1 MFSITFFKY
10 LKCIRIKHL
19 IMIKLAD
26 IYTVFSFWQSE
37 WADDY
42 MYKCLQY
49 ATYLIKAQ
57 LSIWR
62 YITPRN
68 DY

>member
-1 MFSITFFKY
+1 
-10 LKCIRIKHL
+10 
-19 IMIKLAD
+19 MIKLAN
-26 IYTVFSFWQSE
+26 IYTVFSFWQSV
-37 WADDY
+37 WADD
-42 MYKCLQY
+42 YKCLQY
-49 ATYLIKAQ
+49 ATYLLKAQ

>member
-1 MFSITFFKY
+1 MFSITCFKY
-10 LKCIRIKHL
+10 LKCIGIKHL
-19 IMIKLAD
+19 IIMIKLAN
-26 IYTVFSFWQSE
+26 IYTVFSFWQSV
-37 WADDY
+37 WADD
-42 MYKCLQY
+42 YKCLQY

>member
-1 MFSITFFKY
+1 
-10 LKCIRIKHL
+10 
-19 IMIKLAD
+19 MIKLAD
-26 IYTVFSFWQSE
+26 IYTVFSLWQSV

-42 MYKCLQY
+42 KCFQY
-49 ATYLIKAQ
+49 ATYLINAK

-68 DY
+68 DH